1 MSEEIGKFS
10 LKFAGNT
17 YTSENNGERR
27 YYSSKLG
34 REWRRLWCCVPAP
47 KERLAQHPHPN

>member
-17 YTSENNGERR
+17 YTSETNGDVTIRQNLEL
-27 YYSSKLG
+27 YSEL
-34 REWRRLWCCVPAP
+34 
-47 KERLAQHPHPN
+47 

>member
-17 YTSENNGERR
+17 YTSM
-27 YYSSKLG
+27 KTMVTL
-34 REWRRLWCCVPAP
+34 LFV
-47 KERLAQHPHPN
+47 KK